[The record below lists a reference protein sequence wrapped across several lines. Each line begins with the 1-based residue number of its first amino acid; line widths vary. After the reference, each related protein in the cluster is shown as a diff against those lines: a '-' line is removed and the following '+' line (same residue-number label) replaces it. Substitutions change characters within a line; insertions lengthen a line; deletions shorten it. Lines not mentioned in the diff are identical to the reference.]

1 MRPIRHVS
9 PNAIGALP
17 LHRQVSEALARD
29 IRAGILANGVC
40 LKPERTMAKEWDISI
55 GTLRKALSHLE
66 ALGLLQRIQGSGN
79 YIRYSGSETSVQNIY
94 SLFRL
99 ELKDGGGGL
108 PTAEIVQ
115 ATRLPKPERLA
126 RLSGGNTTYH
136 IRRLRRLNGQPAA
149 VEEIWVDGDRSRGLR
164 TSQLSEALYK
174 LYETKLGFTIAHVE
188 DRIGQSMPPAW
199 RPEDFGPTQQAWP
212 VVERWSFDTS
222 GVAAEYSQNWFNP
235 ETTTYTARWQAAKS

>member
-115 ATRLPKPERLA
+115 ATRRPH
-126 RLSGGNTTYH
+126 TT
-136 IRRLRRLNGQPAA
+136 RVCPQC
-149 VEEIWVDGDRSRGLR
+149 
-164 TSQLSEALYK
+164 LSEGHAEQARFCRDCGAAL
-174 LYETKLGFTIAHVE
+174 
-188 DRIGQSMPPAW
+188 
-199 RPEDFGPTQQAWP
+199 RPTE
-212 VVERWSFDTS
+212 
-222 GVAAEYSQNWFNP
+222 AAPNG
-235 ETTTYTARWQAAKS
+235 